1 MEKKE
6 YKKPELVEYGDLKSS
21 GSIINNSE
29 APPA

>member
-21 GSIINNSE
+21 TGGIIGNSE
-29 APPA
+29 LPA